1 MKHYY
6 NILAFTLL
14 LTLCTQLSFS
24 QEDNSNRWSFEAGLS
39 AVDLYPVGENTPQG
53 DYFDEFLNLNDHYN
67 LGFYVGAS
75 RSFTKNLS
83 LSARGTVNEI
93 SKWGDLGQAD
103 ESVLVDNLKYYGL
116 DAMVNYSFGQ
126 GKLQPFIAIGGGY
139 TWIEE
144 GTYNTFSTVNG
155 SDNLVGAG
163 TVNGSVG
170 VKYWVSDKFGVNLQ
184 TTYKH
189 TFKDYLPKHWNH
201 NLGIIYKLNKEEQ
214 EGIETKKVTS
224 TPSRWFFEAGLSA
237 VDLYP
242 VGENTPQGDYFDE
255 FLNLND
261 HYNLGFY
268 VGATRNLTNNISI
281 SAKGTVN
288 EISKWGDLGQAD
300 ESALVDNLKYYGLD
314 GMVNYSFGKGKL
326 QPFIAVGGGYTWIEE
341 GLYNTFST
349 VKGSDNLV
357 GAGTANGSIGVKYW
371 FNDKIGVNLQTTYK
385 HSFKDYL
392 PKHFDHN
399 LGLVY
404 KLGSEKKEE
413 VSNDRDGDTIPNEF
427 DLCPDTFGLV
437 SLGGCPDTDGD
448 GVTDKDDLCPEV
460 KGLIE
465 FGGCPDTDGDG
476 FPDNKDNCPE
486 VKGTDNG
493 CPAKVVEPTPVV
505 TVIPAVVGQR
515 KVYFNYDSSKLDEN
529 AKSILDDIAENIM
542 ADKSNFSIS
551 IQGHADSRG
560 SDNYNY
566 NLSVVRAQAIKDYL
580 TSKNITNSLISIS
593 GKGETQPIA
602 PNNTEAGRAAN
613 RRVELT
619 IDISAK

>member
-6 NILAFTLL
+6 KIFTFTLL

-53 DYFDEFLNLNDHYN
+53 DYFDEFFNLNDHYN
-67 LGFYVGAS
+67 IGYYVGAT
-75 RSFTKNLS
+75 RNFTKNLS

-93 SKWGDLGQAD
+93 SKWGDLGKAD
-103 ESVLVDNLKYYGL
+103 ESVLVDNLKHYGL

-126 GKLQPFIAIGGGY
+126 GKLQPFIAVGGGY

-144 GTYNTFSTVNG
+144 GPFNTFSKTSN
-155 SDNLVGAG
+155 SLVGAG
-163 TVNGSVG
+163 TANGSVG

-189 TFKDYLPKHWNH
+189 SFEDYLPKHWNH
-201 NLGIIYKLNKEEQ
+201 NLGLVYKLNKEEQ
-214 EGIETKKVTS
+214 EGVEAKKVTS
-224 TPSRWFFEAGLSA
+224 TPSRWSFEAGLSA
-237 VDLYP
+237 VDVYP
-242 VGENTPQGDYFDE
+242 VGEDLPQGDYFDE
-255 FLNLND
+255 YFNLND
-261 HYNLGFY
+261 HYNIGYY
-268 VGATRNLTNNISI
+268 VGVTRELTNSLSI
-281 SAKGTVN
+281 TAKGTVN
-288 EISKWGDLGQAD
+288 ELSKWGDLGKAD
-300 ESALVDNLKYYGLD
+300 ESVLVDNLKYYGLD
-314 GMVNYSFGKGKL
+314 GMVNYSFGQGKL

-341 GLYNTFST
+341 GPYNTFSST
-349 VKGSDNLV
+349 SNSLV
-357 GAGTANGSIGVKYW
+357 GAGTVNGSVGAKYW
-371 FNDKIGVNLQTTYK
+371 FNDKVGVNLQTTYK
-385 HSFKDYL
+385 HSFEDYL
-392 PKHFDHN
+392 PKHWNHN

-404 KLGSEKKEE
+404 KIGSEKEE
-413 VSNDRDGDTIPNEF
+413 KVSNDRDGDTVPNEF

-460 KGLIE
+460 KGLVE

-476 FPDNKDNCPE
+476 FPDNKDNCPK

-493 CPAKVVEPTPVV
+493 CPVKVVEPAPVAV
-505 TVIPAVVGQR
+505 VIPSVVGQR

-529 AKSILDDIAENIM
+529 AKSILDDIAKNIK

-566 NLSVVRAQAIKDYL
+566 NLSLVRAQAIKDYL
-580 TSKNITNSLISIS
+580 TSKNIANSLISIS
-593 GKGETQPIA
+593 GKGETEPVA

-619 IDISAK
+619 IDITAK